1 MEKYV
6 VTVCSR
12 GVLCRN
18 LYALPFA
25 FACSVPHPGC
35 ADYLQDQ
42 LMENISSFSVYPM
55 LLDKNTDASDVM
67 WIAICTQALYS
78 VLDIRKEMFN
88 IFPMK
93 HPSPVFDI
101 LM

>member
-1 MEKYV
+1 
-6 VTVCSR
+6 
-12 GVLCRN
+12 
-18 LYALPFA
+18 
-25 FACSVPHPGC
+25 
-35 ADYLQDQ
+35 
-42 LMENISSFSVYPM
+42 M